1 MLKKDD
7 QNVSLAGIPGES
19 LPNLLSSIVES
30 CDDAIISK
38 DLNGVITSWNRAA
51 TQMFGYSAEE
61 MIGKPVLVLFPEEL
75 KHQEEV
81 ILRKLR
87 AGEKVDHLQTIR
99 VRKDGRR
106 LNVSLTTS
114 PIRDLQG
121 RVIGGSKIVRDV
133 SNQNESEEARLR
145 LAAIVE
151 SSDDAIISK
160 DLNGIVTS
168 WNEGAARLFG
178 YRPQEMIGQ
187 SILKIIPLEL
197 HYQEPFILERIRAAE
212 RIEHYETERMTKNGE
227 RILVSLTISPLKD
240 DRGRVVGVSKIA
252 RDITQSKKIEMA
264 LIQSEKL
271 AATGRM
277 AATIAHEINNP
288 LEAVV
293 NLIFLA
299 RNSPSLHES
308 VKGYLLTAE
317 KEIERVSLIARQ
329 TLGFYRET
337 AIPVPVVM
345 HELVSDVL
353 TVYQSRFRSHAIH
366 VETHFG
372 AVRSLTARKGEM
384 IQIIS
389 NLVANSID
397 SMPNGGCLRIE
408 VQEASTDDQD
418 GIVLVVQDQGSGI
431 TEAHLKHLFEPFFTT
446 KKNVGTGLGLWVVK
460 QFLDNHGGTVKVT
473 SSAEGVKSGTTF
485 TVFLPFMNRW
495 EEELSDS
502 ASDSSCIPVGR
513 Q

>member
-1 MLKKDD
+1 LNKDD
-7 QNVSLAGIPGES
+7 QNVSLPGIPGES
-19 LPNLLSSIVES
+19 LPNLLSAIVES

-51 TQMFGYSAEE
+51 TQMFGYSAAE

-75 KHQEEV
+75 KDEEQE

-87 AGEKVDHLQTIR
+87 AGEKIDHLQTVR
-99 VRKDGRR
+99 VRKDGKR

-114 PIRDLQG
+114 PIRDTKG
-121 RVIGGSKIVRDV
+121 NVTGGSKVVRDV
-133 SNQNESEEARLR
+133 TSQNESERTRQR
-145 LAAIVE
+145 LASIVE

-160 DLNGIVTS
+160 DLNGIVTT
-168 WNEGAARLFG
+168 WNQGATRLFG
-178 YRPQEMIGQ
+178 YQPEEMIGQ
-187 SILKIIPLEL
+187 SIRKIIPTEL
-197 HYQEPFILERIRAAE
+197 HYQEQFILERIRAAE

-227 RILVSLTISPLKD
+227 RVLVSLTISPLKD
-240 DRGRVVGVSKIA
+240 DQGRVVGVSKIA
-252 RDITQSKKIEMA
+252 RDITQNKKIEMA

-288 LEAVV
+288 LEAIV

-329 TLGFYRET
+329 TLGFYRDT
-337 AIPVPVVM
+337 AIPVPVVL
-345 HELVSDVL
+345 HELVTDVL

-372 AVRSLTARKGEM
+372 ALRSVTARKGEM

-389 NLVANSID
+389 NLIANSID
-397 SMPNGGCLRIE
+397 AMPNGGCLRIE
-408 VQEASTDDQD
+408 VQETSMNDQD
-418 GIVLVVQDQGSGI
+418 GITLVVQDQGSGI

-473 SSAEGVKSGTTF
+473 SSAEGVNHGTMF
-485 TVFLPFMNRW
+485 TVFLPFMNQW
-495 EEELSDS
+495 EAELADS
-502 ASDSSCIPVGR
+502 ANRDSSCIPVGR